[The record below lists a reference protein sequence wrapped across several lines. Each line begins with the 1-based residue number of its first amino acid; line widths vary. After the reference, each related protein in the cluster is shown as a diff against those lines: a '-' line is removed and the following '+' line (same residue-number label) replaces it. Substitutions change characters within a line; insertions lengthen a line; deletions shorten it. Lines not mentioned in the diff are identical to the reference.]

1 MIEIHLTKGKTLVT
15 KPNKRRT
22 MLDDIADGI
31 RQVLDEIDNLLNP
44 DSQDKRK
51 PALVPIPVR
60 RDPPDKRYR

>member
-1 MIEIHLTKGKTLVT
+1 MTKQ
-15 KPNKRRT
+15 NKRRT

-44 DSQDKRK
+44 ESQNKRK

-60 RDPPDKRYR
+60 RDQPDPKRYR